1 MTTLYEI
8 WISGESDNN
17 LGKKIKEYEVALGEF
32 TKRKLQNI
40 LTLEYEA
47 CKLGE
52 KYENIREHEYHLR
65 EVLRVNTAKKHGNL
79 YCFITINP
87 DVKKVN
93 LETFRKKMDKLVN
106 RNIFKGVKFVYE
118 QRGQNHEDRGKGF
131 HCHIIARRNLDY
143 KPNKVS
149 SLIKNS
155 CKGLCNVENDAL
167 LNIKWLHM
175 DYVDDK
181 IDYIEGTKIDEGKDV
196 KQEQDVIWR
205 KETNIDK
212 VYNLGTLKI

>member
-8 WISGESDNN
+8 MIDGETAPEMAKN
-17 LGKKIKEYEVALGEF
+17 IKTYELALGEF

-52 KYENIREHEYHLR
+52 KWETIREHEYKLR
-65 EVLRVNTAKKHGNL
+65 EQLRVNTAKKHGNL

-87 DVKKVN
+87 DVKKIN
-93 LETFRKKMDKLVN
+93 LETFRKKVDKLVN
-106 RNIFKGVKFVYE
+106 RNIFKAVKFVYE
-118 QRGQNHEDRGKGF
+118 QRGQTPEDRGKGF

-155 CKGLCNVENDAL
+155 CKGLCNVDNEAL
-167 LNIKWLHM
+167 LNIRWLHM

-181 IDYIEGTKIDEGKDV
+181 IDYIEGTKTDEGKDV
-196 KQEQDVIWR
+196 KQEQDVIFR
-205 KETNIDK
+205 KEQNIDK